1 MLLQQS
7 FKPLKAP
14 RAAKAA
20 KAPLRAA
27 ILLKEDT
34 EPTLLLKEDAE
45 PTLLLKED
53 TEPTLLLKEDEEPT
67 LLLKEDAEPTPDI
80 PTKAAKAAKATRV
93 PKEPKTP
100 RATRAAKA
108 PKEPKATKAAKAPR
122 TPKAAKAP
130 KASLAAKLLKE
141 QQLTNDNNNNDI
153 TTNNP
158 DTKRGLTDEDK
169 VFISGLCGNHNI
181 YRDILVWLR
190 TFNYDTKISVNS
202 CVIVAGATSIGK
214 TYSINKIAQHLNYEI
229 IGIDNNN
236 CYNSQFLKDIIQK
249 STSSSFIQI
258 LTNNFQKK
266 VVIIDN
272 FDSLFI
278 ADKTI
283 NITLLKILLENR
295 LKNIPIICISN
306 NDIIKKIG
314 DIKKLCAMYLLTTP
328 NNEEIT
334 ELLLRTAATGATG
347 AAGTSGA
354 NNIRECCLNSNGNLN
369 KLFRDIDNINNDRL
383 YSDSVENTSDIN
395 ILYSNDFNRQLTK
408 RIIAKDPWMIPL
420 KFHENLID
428 NLNNRILPLN
438 KYNEYY
444 KSFMNI
450 MCLYDYYMFK
460 DNIEFCV
467 ELFASKVYYLSVF
480 KYKKNTS
487 VKSNIGNF
495 TKMLSYLSLQKKN
508 IKNNYNNIKNLPLYQ
523 ISNYHISL
531 CNRKF
536 ISFN

>member
-1 MLLQQS
+1 MSLQQS
-7 FKPLKAP
+7 FRAPRKP

-20 KAPLRAA
+20 
-27 ILLKEDT
+27 
-34 EPTLLLKEDAE
+34 
-45 PTLLLKED
+45 LLLKED
-53 TEPTLLLKEDEEPT
+53 TEPLKHTLLLKEEAEPLKPT
-67 LLLKEDAEPTPDI
+67 LLLKE
-80 PTKAAKAAKATRV
+80 TKPAKA
-93 PKEPKTP
+93 PKIPKTP
-100 RATRAAKA
+100 RTAKT
-108 PKEPKATKAAKAPR
+108 PKTPRTPKTPKAPR
-122 TPKAAKAP
+122 TAK
-130 KASLAAKLLKE
+130 AAKLLKE
-141 QQLTNDNNNNDI
+141 QATNNDI
-153 TTNNP
+153 TANVPETE
-158 DTKRGLTDEDK
+158 RELTADDK
-169 VFISGLCGNHNI
+169 DFISSLCGNHNI
-181 YRDILVWLR
+181 YSDILVWLR
-190 TFNYDTKISVNS
+190 TFNYDTKISVKS

-214 TYSINKIAQHLNYEI
+214 TYSINKIANHLNYEI

-283 NITLLKILLENR
+283 NITLLKILLENK

-314 DIKKLCAMYLLTTP
+314 DIKKLCALYLMTTP
-328 NNEEIT
+328 NNEDIT
-334 ELLLRTAATGATG
+334 GLLLRKSDATD
-347 AAGTSGA
+347 
-354 NNIRECCLNSNGNLN
+354 NISKCCLNSNGNLN
-369 KLFRDIDNINNDRL
+369 KLFRDINNINNDRL

-395 ILYSNDFNRQLTK
+395 ILYGNEFNRQLTK

-420 KFHENLID
+420 KFHENLIS

-444 KSFMNI
+444 KGFMNI

-480 KYKKNTS
+480 KYKKNAT

-508 IKNNYNNIKNLPLYQ
+508 IKNNYNNIKSLPLYQ
-523 ISNYHISL
+523 LSNYHISL